1 MRRMAPVCQRRFL
14 DGTGRRGPGT
24 QGPGTRGH
32 EAIRQQVA
40 VRAAEM
46 GPSPGRRRSHE
57 GGRGRRV
64 ERQDPSHP
72 SVPPLRV
79 AASVPAAAAAVDAEW
94 ETLPPYPVHPRARR
108 HPLTVL
114 HHHLEELDDDLRGGA
129 DEHLARGRGKGREG
143 QGVQQKGEGV
153 EGVSHGRGRVP
164 QRPPA
169 TARMRWVS
177 RKPELGRGEPEEH
190 QPPVAWGEPPGVH
203 EKTLAQ
209 RDALRESQARA
220 SPGGSRLGEPPPR
233 TSPP

>member
-129 DEHLARGRGKGREG
+129 DEHLEATGEGAREKEEGGGGAAGGRSKKTLTTGGRVRTSAVLLSPPLPPFPPPTEGPPPSSAQPHLLLPPLLGIAHGLERIGQHVNAAEEPCQGKGR
-143 QGVQQKGEGV
+143 GERK
-153 EGVSHGRGRVP
+153 RGR
-164 QRPPA
+164 
-169 TARMRWVS
+169 
-177 RKPELGRGEPEEH
+177 EG
-190 QPPVAWGEPPGVH
+190 
-203 EKTLAQ
+203 
-209 RDALRESQARA
+209 
-220 SPGGSRLGEPPPR
+220 
-233 TSPP
+233 